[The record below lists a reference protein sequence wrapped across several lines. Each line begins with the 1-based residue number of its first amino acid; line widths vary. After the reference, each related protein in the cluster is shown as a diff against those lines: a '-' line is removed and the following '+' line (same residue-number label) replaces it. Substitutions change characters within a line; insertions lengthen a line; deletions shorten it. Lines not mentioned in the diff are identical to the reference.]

1 MIILEEFEEDTGN
14 LETRTEQ
21 ERSIEMDMSDSLHE
35 RMDMDEERDDSIEGN
50 IGEEIGIQ
58 ESTGRE
64 TNMYNTDNDGLNT
77 DIGDNDIERRPIDIK
92 EDRRVSGFF
101 ETGCGCSQECWKK
114 FDAGYLKHTRSNL
127 LELSL
132 SELEMVVMGQIMA
145 TTFFQGSTSNNRKI
159 ERKRLRTFTTFY
171 HGGVKVHV
179 CVNTCKL
186 TCTFDPIIDL

>member
-21 ERSIEMDMSDSLHE
+21 KRSIEMDMSDSLHE

-58 ESTGRE
+58 ESAGRE

-101 ETGCGCSQECWKK
+101 ETCCGCS
-114 FDAGYLKHTRSNL
+114 LML
-127 LELSL
+127 
-132 SELEMVVMGQIMA
+132 A
-145 TTFFQGSTSNNRKI
+145 T
-159 ERKRLRTFTTFY
+159 L
-171 HGGVKVHV
+171 
-179 CVNTCKL
+179 NTPGAIC
-186 TCTFDPIIDL
+186 